1 MSRRPTEF
9 QTIRSEGGL
18 LPPDLLRRVVD
29 PAGKVSGVEPT
40 AYGLPAGERLN
51 EAITQSWNRLRRHW
65 AEFRA
70 ASNNLPEG
78 DATTGLTND
87 KWSLPLLRELGFGF
101 LTTTA
106 GPTIDGK
113 TYAISRFAGNTAIHL
128 VGCGVSLD
136 RRAAGIRGA
145 AQSNPHGL
153 VQEFL
158 NRSTGH
164 LWAIVSNGISFR
176 ILRDNQALS
185 RQSFLEFDLEAMFDG
200 EVYSDFVLLWL
211 IAHATRFLSREK
223 ARDESGGTSGAET
236 CWLETWSK
244 EAAEQGVAALTD
256 LRGGVEKALEILGQG
271 FVSHPKNIAL
281 REALR
286 KGDVKLSDFHGQLL
300 RIVYRLI
307 FLFVAEDRELE
318 GISILHPRTDP
329 SLVPPPSSLA
339 AARERYAAH
348 YSTSRFRE
356 LASRIKGSRHGD
368 LWRQFQLLVGALS
381 GEERFA
387 AMRDALA
394 LPPLGSMLWNPASTA
409 LLNGPGLSDPGTELS
424 NVDFLE
430 ALRHLGFIRKDKVLR
445 PVDYKNLG
453 SEEFG
458 GVYESFLALTPQISG
473 DGARFTFA
481 EFAGNER
488 KTSGSYYT
496 PDSLVQCLLDS
507 ALDPVVNE
515 RLADAERLAKADWP
529 AVEKEIQSDPAKR
542 NYVLAFL
549 TKRAGAARGASADAL
564 KRGNPSPP
572 PAIRRW
578 QLSEEA
584 ILAIKVCDK
593 AVGSGHF
600 LVGTG
605 HRLARHL
612 ARVRAQ
618 VQGESE
624 PSPLLYQTALRDV
637 IGHCLYG
644 VDINP
649 MAVELCKVTLWL
661 EAMEPGKPLSF
672 LDHHIR
678 CGNSLFGATPELI
691 SAGLPDEAFD
701 PIEGDD
707 KAACSSLKKL
717 NRAQRE
723 GLRHLF
729 IAEDTAI
736 RERIH
741 KAAAAIDEMSDS
753 RPEDIRRKEAAFR
766 DAQSN
771 YDFGKAWDLANLW
784 CAAFVIKKHF
794 PGGASEISNLQ
805 SQVGSL
811 PGPTETQAGLFGGTE
826 EAPKAKAKKTKA
838 PSRPSLE
845 IPFGITTQHL
855 RDFVEGGALPHG
867 LLAEAK
873 GLADQFRFF
882 HYHLA
887 FPEVFA
893 QGGFDIV
900 LGNPPWERL
909 RMEHEEFF
917 ASAHASIATAS
928 VSQREKLIERLRT
941 EDPLTAAAWFAHCR
955 NIEAASSFV
964 RSSKRFPL
972 SGRSKFNTA
981 GLFTELGLAIIGP
994 KGRCGLVVP
1003 TGVATDEAAKDLFDN
1018 ALRSGFLRA
1027 LFDFIN
1033 TKGIFPAVHA
1043 QYRFSLLTLGR
1054 RTDLARDF
1062 MMAFLLT
1069 SPDELK
1075 DATRSFRATA
1085 QDVQLM
1091 NPNTG
1096 TCPSISNSRDFY
1108 LLRSIHSKHP
1118 VMVRENPET
1127 NPWGARPTFMLQV
1140 TDEEGVF
1147 RDLEDIE
1154 MLTSLGYPSGCA
1166 KDDASSPFT
1175 ALYEAKLLHQFD
1187 HRFATFEGQ
1196 PKDDRDAGQAR
1207 ILSSADKEDP
1217 AVHAISRFWIPSSMF
1232 LRKMEIRPVQGKWFI
1247 TYREVTNATNERTM
1261 IAAITPFVAAG
1272 RMAPQIYVTVS
1283 AKCSACF
1290 LAALNSFAF
1299 DFVARCKL
1307 TSPGIRNF
1315 FLKQMP
1321 VPVPASFRVS
1331 VGGLQLEDWI
1341 ALRVLELTY
1350 TAWDLEA
1357 FAQDCGWSGPPFRW
1371 DEERRFLLRCEL
1383 DAAFFHLYLGPET
1396 EWRQQP
1402 AALTQAFP
1410 TPRAAVSYIL
1420 DTFPI
1425 VKRKDEAKFNGDYR
1439 TKRTILEIYDALTEC
1454 QRTGKAFVS
1463 SLTPVPASLAV
1474 AHPPRFDRE
1483 RVNVDVGN
1491 YILVFVFSLLRHY
1504 GGECDVMR
1512 LARAYALL
1520 LQRETWAALAEAQL
1534 SPDARHW
1541 VERFTQVV
1549 DGRWFLPILRQMDTQ
1564 GMVTLEVHGEDVI
1577 VRQKDPQ
1584 GPPSNSTVE
1593 TDVFLVQRVLDLVPT
1608 TALAEPVQRM
1618 VPKAPRVA
1626 LQEAVLPA

>member
-1 MSRRPTEF
+1 MSRRATEF

-18 LPPDLLRRVVD
+18 LPPDLLRRIVD

-40 AYGLPAGERLN
+40 AYGLPTGERIN
-51 EAITQSWNRLRRHW
+51 EGITQSWNRLRRHW
-65 AEFRA
+65 VEFRIA
-70 ASNNLPEG
+70 AKDLPPG

-101 LTTTA
+101 LATTA

-113 TYAISRFAGNTAIHL
+113 TYAISRFSSCTPIHL
-128 VGCGVSLD
+128 VGCGLSLD
-136 RRAAGIRGA
+136 HRAAGVRGA
-145 AQSNPHGL
+145 AGGNPHGL

-158 NRSTGH
+158 NRSPAH
-164 LWAIVSNGISFR
+164 LWAVVSNGLAFR
-176 ILRDNQALS
+176 ILRDNQAIS

-211 IAHATRFLSREK
+211 IAHASRFLPRSDDRP
-223 ARDESGGTSGAET
+223 DS
-236 CWLETWSK
+236 CWLEVWSK
-244 EAAEQGVAALTD
+244 EADEQGVAALTD

-271 FVSHPKNIAL
+271 FVSHPKNAAL
-281 REALR
+281 RDALR

-318 GISILHPRTDP
+318 GISLLHPQDKSDP
-329 SLVPPPSSLA
+329 ARL
-339 AARERYAAH
+339 ARERYAAH
-348 YSTSRFRE
+348 YSTSRLRE

-381 GEERFA
+381 GEDRFA
-387 AMRDALA
+387 AMRAALA

-430 ALRHLGFIRKDKVLR
+430 ALRHLAFIRKEKILR

-458 GVYESFLALTPQISG
+458 GVYESFLALTPQISS

-496 PDSLVQCLLDS
+496 PDSLVQCLLYS

-515 RLADAERLAKADWP
+515 RLADAERLAKSDWP
-529 AVEKEIQSDPAKR
+529 AVEKEIQSDAAKR
-542 NYVLAFL
+542 TYVLAFL
-549 TKRAGAARGASADAL
+549 TKHAGASKTATAEER
-564 KRGNPSPP
+564 KRAWDSVPP
-572 PAIRRW
+572 TPRRW
-578 QLSEEA
+578 KLSEEA

-600 LVGTG
+600 LVGAG

-612 ARVRAQ
+612 ARVRALA
-618 VQGESE
+618 QGESE

-678 CGNSLFGATPELI
+678 CGNSLLGATAELI

-736 RERIH
+736 RDRMNQ
-741 KAAAAIDEMSDS
+741 AAAAIDEMGDS
-753 RPEDIRRKEAAFR
+753 RPDDIRRKEAAFR
-766 DAQSN
+766 ATQSN
-771 YDFGKAWDLANLW
+771 YDFGKARDLANLW

-805 SQVGSL
+805 SEVASP
-811 PGPTETQAGLFGGTE
+811 PGPTATQAGLFGGTD
-826 EAPKAKAKKTKA
+826 EAPKAKARNPKA
-838 PSRPSLE
+838 PSRASSETPV
-845 IPFGITTQHL
+845 GITTQHL
-855 RDFVEGGALPHG
+855 RDFVEGGALPDG
-867 LLAEAK
+867 LLTEAK
-873 GLADQFRFF
+873 RLAGQYQFF
-882 HYHLA
+882 HWHLV

-893 QGGFDIV
+893 NAGFDV
-900 LGNPPWERL
+900 LLGNPPWER
-909 RMEHEEFF
+909 
-917 ASAHASIATAS
+917 
-928 VSQREKLIERLRT
+928 V
-941 EDPLTAAAWFAHCR
+941 
-955 NIEAASSFV
+955 NIEARQFFAAERPDIVEAITTRRRELIAELEKSEPQLFQRFAEAQRQASVEIAF
-964 RSSKRFPL
+964 FQN
-972 SGRSKFNTA
+972 SGLYPHLNQARLNTYV
-981 GLFTELGLAIIGP
+981 LFTELAARICGHGGRVGII
-994 KGRCGLVVP
+994 VP
-1003 TGVATDEAAKDLFDN
+1003 SGVATDEISRNLF
-1018 ALRSGFLRA
+1018 AFLVQEGRIA
-1027 LFDFIN
+1027 SLLDFEN
-1033 TKGIFPAVHA
+1033 RQGLFPAIDS
-1043 QYRFSLLTLGR
+1043 RMKFCLLTLRGARSEVPSRFAFFLYGVSDLSQGSRIWNLSGR
-1054 RTDLARDF
+1054 ELE
-1062 MMAFLLT
+1062 LL
-1069 SPDELK
+1069 SPISGLCP
-1075 DATRSFRATA
+1075 TFRAA
-1085 QDVQLM
+1085 CDRELV
-1091 NPNTG
+1091 
-1096 TCPSISNSRDFY
+1096 
-1108 LLRSIHSKHP
+1108 LR
-1118 VMVRENPET
+1118 
-1127 NPWGARPTFMLQV
+1127 
-1140 TDEEGVF
+1140 
-1147 RDLEDIE
+1147 
-1154 MLTSLGYPSGCA
+1154 
-1166 KDDASSPFT
+1166 
-1175 ALYEAKLLHQFD
+1175 LYERVQPLVSQQNAGTDWVKSDFLIMFRSDDSTHLYRTIEQLGVSQPPSASQSKLECGGSTYLPVWESKLLHQFD
-1187 HRFATFEGQ
+1187 HRFATFAGVPADERRKGTTTDV
-1196 PKDDRDAGQAR
+1196 PDDAKD
-1207 ILSSADKEDP
+1207 SAWI
-1217 AVHAISRFWIPSSMF
+1217 AIPRFWAPLESVREAF
-1232 LRKMEIRPVQGKWFI
+1232 AGRGWKQEWTVG
-1247 TYREVTNATNERTM
+1247 YRDITNATNERT
-1261 IAAITPFVAAG
+1261 AI
-1272 RMAPQIYVTVS
+1272 
-1283 AKCSACF
+1283 
-1290 LAALNSFAF
+1290 
-1299 DFVARCKL
+1299 
-1307 TSPGIRNF
+1307 
-1315 FLKQMP
+1315 
-1321 VPVPASFRVS
+1321 ASFLPNGGAAQPLNLFMPESPVHACLW
-1331 VGGLQLEDWI
+1331 VGAMNSLIVDYTARQRIGGVHLNITSCRQLPMLGPAGLTEAQRRFIQD
-1341 ALRVLELTY
+1341 RVLELVFTSP
-1350 TAWDLEA
+1350 ALET

-1371 DEERRFLLRCEL
+1371 DAERRFLLRCEL
-1383 DAAFFHLYLGPET
+1383 DAAFFHLYLGPEA

-1410 TPRAAVSYIL
+1410 TPRAAVSYIM

-1439 TKRTILEIYDALTEC
+1439 TKRTILEIYDALAEY

-1463 SLTPVPASLAV
+1463 SLIPAPASLAA

-1491 YILVFVFSLLRHY
+1491 YILAFVFSLLRHHA
-1504 GGECDVMR
+1504 GECDVMR

-1520 LQRETWAALAEAQL
+1520 LQRQTLAELSEAQFG
-1534 SPDARHW
+1534 PAARRW

-1549 DGRWFLPILRQMDTQ
+1549 DARWFLPILRRMDTQ
-1564 GMVTLEVHGEDVI
+1564 GMVTLEVRGEDVI

-1584 GPPSNSTVE
+1584 GPPSNATVG
-1593 TDVFLVQRVLDLVPT
+1593 TDVFLVQRVLDLVPA
-1608 TALAEPVQRM
+1608 TALAEPVERM